1 MTASISLTSWPQE
14 HLLRQFTSCRPGD
27 NIDQERF
34 RGFPCRPS
42 MALSALRG
50 MRTVSQINGCA
61 YCIDMHSRDLIK
73 EGLAVEKLVVETAN
87 IDWRGRA

>member
-1 MTASISLTSWPQE
+1 
-14 HLLRQFTSCRPGD
+14 
-27 NIDQERF
+27 
-34 RGFPCRPS
+34 

-73 EGLAVEKLVVETAN
+73 EGLAVEKLVVETAKH
-87 IDWRGRA
+87 RLARPGLTRPSTS